1 MIYEQGSVALA
12 IYIYFFFLFFTSNI
26 FYGGSVNLIC
36 KAHNLSGTQFVKYLF
51 DRLM

>member
-12 IYIYFFFLFFTSNI
+12 IHIYIYFFFTSNI

-51 DRLM
+51 DRLT